1 MMTTP
6 CVYCSDAAP
15 SARPQL
21 LPTRRG
27 GNLHRMTRHRDRSAE
42 FAILAA
48 VLLMF
53 GCGEPNSP
61 RVPKANPKHSPP
73 AATQVSPAVTALLK
87 PDPDLDKKM
96 TAEEIKATLAAAQR
110 SAPALPAMAPRPGP
124 GDGQWQKLESDQK
137 AKLDEYERRL
147 ATTTVYIGPDGMYH
161 NADCPLLTRPIMDGM
176 GRVLEMRFVGRQT
189 TLAYARDQHLSP
201 HTDCGAPS
209 YQFSY
214 SQ

>member
-1 MMTTP
+1 VTR
-6 CVYCSDAAP
+6 DP
-15 SARPQL
+15 SA
-21 LPTRRG
+21 
-27 GNLHRMTRHRDRSAE
+27 D

-53 GCGEPNSP
+53 GCVEQKSP
-61 RVPKANPKHSPP
+61 PAAKANPKHSPP
-73 AATQVSPAVTALLK
+73 AAAAQVSPAVTALLK

-96 TAEEIKATLAAAQR
+96 TADEIKATLAAAQR
-110 SAPALPAMAPRPGP
+110 SAPAPPAMAPLPGR

-147 ATTTVYIGPDGMYH
+147 ASTTVYIGPDGMYH
-161 NADCPLLTRPIMDGM
+161 NGSCPLLMRPMMNGM
-176 GRVLEMRFVGRQT
+176 GRITETRFVGRQT
-189 TLAYARDQHLSP
+189 TLASARDQHLSP
-201 HTDCGAPS
+201 HAECGAPS

>member
-1 MMTTP
+1 
-6 CVYCSDAAP
+6 V
-15 SARPQL
+15 L
-21 LPTRRG
+21 LKPVTSI
-27 GNLHRMTRHRDRSAE
+27 RS
-42 FAILAA
+42 ILAA

-53 GCGEPNSP
+53 GCAKPQSP
-61 RVPKANPKHSPP
+61 PAAKPNPKHSPP

-110 SAPALPAMAPRPGP
+110 STPAPPAIAPLPER
-124 GDGQWQKLESDQK
+124 GDGEWQKLESDQK

-161 NADCPLLTRPIMDGM
+161 NAGCPLLTRPMMDRM
-176 GRVLEMRFVGRQT
+176 GRIIEMQFVGRQT

-201 HTDCGAPS
+201 HAECGAPS

>member
-1 MMTTP
+1 MT
-6 CVYCSDAAP
+6 SI
-15 SARPQL
+15 
-21 LPTRRG
+21 
-27 GNLHRMTRHRDRSAE
+27 RS
-42 FAILAA
+42 ILAA
-48 VLLMF
+48 ILLMF
-53 GCGEPNSP
+53 GCAEPQSP
-61 RVPKANPKHSPP
+61 PAAKPNPKHSPP

-110 SAPALPAMAPRPGP
+110 SAPAPPAMETLPGR

-161 NADCPLLTRPIMDGM
+161 NAGCPLLTRPTMDRM
-176 GRVLEMRFVGRQT
+176 GRIIETRFVGRQT
-189 TLAYARDQHLSP
+189 TLASARDQHLSP
-201 HTDCGAPS
+201 HTECGAPS

>member
-1 MMTTP
+1 
-6 CVYCSDAAP
+6 
-15 SARPQL
+15 
-21 LPTRRG
+21 
-27 GNLHRMTRHRDRSAE
+27 
-42 FAILAA
+42 
-48 VLLMF
+48 MF
-53 GCGEPNSP
+53 GCAKPQSP
-61 RVPKANPKHSPP
+61 PAAKPNPKHSPP

-87 PDPDLDKKM
+87 PDPDLEKKM

-110 SAPALPAMAPRPGP
+110 SAPAPPAMETLPER
-124 GDGQWQKLESDQK
+124 GDGEWQKLESDQK

-161 NADCPLLTRPIMDGM
+161 NAGCPLLTRPMMDRM
-176 GRVLEMRFVGRQT
+176 GRIIEMQFVGRQT

-201 HTDCGAPS
+201 HAQCGAPS

>member
-1 MMTTP
+1 MLPM
-6 CVYCSDAAP
+6 P
-15 SARPQL
+15 SA
-21 LPTRRG
+21 
-27 GNLHRMTRHRDRSAE
+27 DV
-42 FAILAA
+42 AILATI
-48 VLLMF
+48 LLMF
-53 GCGEPNSP
+53 GCAEPQSP
-61 RVPKANPKHSPP
+61 RAAKPNPKKSPP
-73 AATQVSPAVTALLK
+73 AATQGSPAVNALLK

-110 SAPALPAMAPRPGP
+110 SAPAPPAMETLPGR
-124 GDGQWQKLESDQK
+124 GDGEWQKLESDQK

-161 NADCPLLTRPIMDGM
+161 NADCPLLTRPMMDGM
-176 GRVLEMRFVGRQT
+176 GHVLEMRFVGRQT

-209 YQFSY
+209 YQFSH

>member
-1 MMTTP
+1 MP
-6 CVYCSDAAP
+6 
-15 SARPQL
+15 
-21 LPTRRG
+21 
-27 GNLHRMTRHRDRSAE
+27 SAE

-53 GCGEPNSP
+53 GCAEPQSP
-61 RVPKANPKHSPP
+61 RTASAKPKDSPAP
-73 AATQVSPAVTALLK
+73 AAVTSTSEKAAAQVSPAVAALLK
-87 PDPDLDKKM
+87 PDPDLDKKV
-96 TAEEIKATLAAAQR
+96 TADEIKATLAAAQR
-110 SAPALPAMAPRPGP
+110 SAPAPPAVAPLPGR

-137 AKLDEYERRL
+137 TKLDEYERRL

-176 GRVLEMRFVGRQT
+176 GRILEMRFLGRQT

-201 HTDCGAPS
+201 HTECGAPS

>member
-1 MMTTP
+1 MRTFL
-6 CVYCSDAAP
+6 P
-15 SARPQL
+15 S
-21 LPTRRG
+21 LPTRE
-27 GNLHRMTRHRDRSAE
+27 L
-42 FAILAA
+42 AILAA

-53 GCGEPNSP
+53 GCAKPQSP
-61 RVPKANPKHSPP
+61 RAAKPNPKQLPP

-96 TAEEIKATLAAAQR
+96 TADEIRATLAAAQR
-110 SAPALPAMAPRPGP
+110 SAPVPPAIAPLPGR

-161 NADCPLLTRPIMDGM
+161 NAGCPLLTQPVMDRM
-176 GRVLEMRFVGRQT
+176 GRIIETRFVGRQT

-201 HTDCGAPS
+201 HAECGAPS

>member
-1 MMTTP
+1 VPM
-6 CVYCSDAAP
+6 P
-15 SARPQL
+15 SA
-21 LPTRRG
+21 
-27 GNLHRMTRHRDRSAE
+27 DV
-42 FAILAA
+42 AILAA
-48 VLLMF
+48 ILLMF
-53 GCGEPNSP
+53 GCIEPQSP
-61 RVPKANPKHSPP
+61 RAAKPNPKQSPP
-73 AATQVSPAVTALLK
+73 AAAQVSPAVTALLK

-110 SAPALPAMAPRPGP
+110 SAPAPPATASLPGR

-161 NADCPLLTRPIMDGM
+161 NASCPLLTQPTMDPM
-176 GRVLEMRFVGRQT
+176 GRIIGTRFVGRQT

-201 HTDCGAPS
+201 HPECGAPS

>member
-1 MMTTP
+1 
-6 CVYCSDAAP
+6 V
-15 SARPQL
+15 L
-21 LPTRRG
+21 LKPVTSI
-27 GNLHRMTRHRDRSAE
+27 RS
-42 FAILAA
+42 ILAA
-48 VLLMF
+48 ILLMF
-53 GCGEPNSP
+53 GCAEPQSP
-61 RVPKANPKHSPP
+61 RAAKPNPKQSPP

-96 TAEEIKATLAAAQR
+96 TADEIKATLDAARR
-110 SAPALPAMAPRPGP
+110 SSPAPSATAPVQGR